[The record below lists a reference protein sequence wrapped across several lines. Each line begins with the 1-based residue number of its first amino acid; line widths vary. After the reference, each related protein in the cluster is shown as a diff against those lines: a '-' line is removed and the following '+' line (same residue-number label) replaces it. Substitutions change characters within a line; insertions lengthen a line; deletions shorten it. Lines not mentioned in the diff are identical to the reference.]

1 MFELADDEIEFGQG
15 IHGEVGYKRMKW
27 VKSSEAVK
35 LMLDAIKK
43 TLSLAKGDNVVV
55 VVNNFGACSLL
66 EQSIVV
72 NDAAKQLS
80 KPKKQIF
87 MVN

>member
-15 IHGEVGYKRMKW
+15 IHGEAGYKRIKW
-27 VKSSEAVK
+27 VKSSEAVG
-35 LMLDAIKK
+35 LMLDAIDR
-43 TLSLAKGDNVVV
+43 TLTLTNGDNVVV

-72 NDAAKQLS
+72 NDAVKQLS
-80 KPKKQIF
+80 NLNIKLNEK
-87 MVN
+87 